1 MLISHLILL
10 LCPDFVASLASSHDE
25 NPESLVYESNLIL
38 SLRSY
43 KLKITANLEKLP
55 KTNDI

>member
-10 LCPDFVASLASSHDE
+10 LCPDFFASSHGE

-43 KLKITANLEKLP
+43 KLKITAGLEKPP